1 LSHNDFSA
9 PDPGG
14 EESADPVCFR
24 DDFGTLPRPPHV
36 RLTALSLRRFRN
48 LASHDLEIPRE
59 GLALVGENA
68 QGKSNFLEA
77 IYYLETFRSFRG
89 ARDEQLVG
97 FDEDVF
103 RIVGTLGEGTESE
116 EVAAA
121 YQRTGRKK
129 KVTLDG
135 EEPDRLTDAIGHVAA
150 VLFSPADVSI
160 VSDGPAER
168 RRFLD
173 IVLSLNVEG
182 YVEALS
188 EYRHVLGQRNAAL
201 KEPRA
206 DSMARVWNEPLLR
219 AGALITQERRRW
231 VETHAEGFAR
241 YYADVSGGQTAA
253 QTYRPNLRID
263 EAKNTEAIAEVFR
276 AALERAESNDL
287 RLRTTTVGPHRDEV
301 RFHLDGER
309 DLDVREYGSGGQR
322 RTVALALRLLEADTI
337 REARGREPIVLM
349 DDVFAELDAGRS
361 ERIMQLID
369 RDDAGQVILT
379 APKES
384 DVRLRT
390 DALPRWSISAGV
402 ISA

>member
-1 LSHNDFSA
+1 M
-9 PDPGG
+9 
-14 EESADPVCFR
+14 
-24 DDFGTLPRPPHV
+24 

-48 LASHDLEIPRE
+48 LAAHDLEIPRE

-89 ARDEQLVG
+89 ARDDQLVG
-97 FDEDVF
+97 FDQDVF
-103 RIVGTLGEGTESE
+103 RIVGTLGEGAESE

-129 KVTLDG
+129 KVTIDG
-135 EEPDRLTDAIGHVAA
+135 EEPSRLTDAIGHVAA

-173 IVLSLNVEG
+173 IVLSLNAEG

-201 KEPRA
+201 KESRA
-206 DSMARVWNEPLLR
+206 ESMARIWNEPMVR
-219 AGALITQERRRW
+219 AGAVVTFERRRW
-231 VETHAEGFAR
+231 VEKHAEGFAR

-253 QTYRPNLRID
+253 QTYRPNLSID
-263 EAKNTEAIAEVFR
+263 EAPTVEAIADVFR
-276 AALERAESNDL
+276 GALEAAGSNDL

-402 ISA
+402 INA

>member
-1 LSHNDFSA
+1 
-9 PDPGG
+9 
-14 EESADPVCFR
+14 
-24 DDFGTLPRPPHV
+24 V

-48 LASHDLEIPRE
+48 LAAHDLEIPRE

-77 IYYLETFRSFRG
+77 IYYLETLRSFRG
-89 ARDEQLVG
+89 ARDDQLVG

-103 RIVGTLGEGTESE
+103 RVVGSLRGHEDTR

-121 YQRTGRKK
+121 YQRTGRRK
-129 KVTLDG
+129 KVTIDG

-150 VLFSPADVSI
+150 VLFSPSDVSI
-160 VSDGPAER
+160 VSEGPGER

-173 IVLSLNVEG
+173 VVLSLNIEG

-206 DSMARVWNEPLLR
+206 ESMLRVWNEPLVR
-219 AGALITQERRRW
+219 SGAVVMDARRRW
-231 VETHAEGFAR
+231 IEDRAEGFAR
-241 YYADVSGGQTAA
+241 YYSDISGGRAA
-253 QTYRPNLRID
+253 TQTYRPNVGLDGAPD
-263 EAKNTEAIAEVFR
+263 EESVAATFR
-276 AALERAESNDL
+276 DALGGAESNDL
-287 RLRTTTVGPHRDEV
+287 RLRTTTAGPHRDEV

-309 DLDVREYGSGGQR
+309 ELDVREYGSGGQQ

-337 REARGREPIVLM
+337 REARGQEPIVLM

-361 ERIMQLID
+361 ERIMELID

-390 DALPRWSISAGV
+390 DVLPRWSIAAGR

>member
-1 LSHNDFSA
+1 
-9 PDPGG
+9 
-14 EESADPVCFR
+14 
-24 DDFGTLPRPPHV
+24 
-36 RLTALSLRRFRN
+36 
-48 LASHDLEIPRE
+48 
-59 GLALVGENA
+59 VGENA

-89 ARDEQLVG
+89 ARDDQLVG
-97 FDEDVF
+97 FDQDVF
-103 RIVGTLGEGTESE
+103 RVVGTVGESEASE

-129 KVTLDG
+129 KVTIDG
-135 EEPDRLTDAIGHVAA
+135 AEPARITDAIGHVAA
-150 VLFSPADVSI
+150 VLFSPADVAI
-160 VSDGPAER
+160 VSEGPAER

-173 IVLSLNVEG
+173 IVLSLNAEG

-201 KEPRA
+201 KESRA
-206 DSMARVWNEPLLR
+206 ESMAQLWNEPLVR
-219 AGALITQERRRW
+219 AGAVVTLERRRW
-231 VETHAEGFAR
+231 VEMHADGFAR
-241 YYADVSGGQTAA
+241 YYADVSGGQTAT
-253 QTYRPNLRID
+253 QSYRPNLAID
-263 EAKNTEAIAEVFR
+263 EATDADDVADVFR
-276 AALERAESNDL
+276 EALEAAAGNDS

-309 DLDVREYGSGGQR
+309 DLDIREFGSGGQR

-369 RDDAGQVILT
+369 RDEAGQVILT

-390 DALPRWSISAGV
+390 EALPRWSISGGV

>member
-1 LSHNDFSA
+1 M
-9 PDPGG
+9 
-14 EESADPVCFR
+14 
-24 DDFGTLPRPPHV
+24 

-48 LASHDLEIPRE
+48 LAAHDLEIPRE

-77 IYYLETFRSFRG
+77 IYYLETLRSFRG
-89 ARDEQLVG
+89 ARDDQLVG

-103 RIVGTLGEGTESE
+103 RVVGTLRGEGDER

-121 YQRTGRKK
+121 YQRTGRRK
-129 KVTLDG
+129 KVTIDG
-135 EEPDRLTDAIGHVAA
+135 EEPARLTDAIGHAAA
-150 VLFSPADVSI
+150 VLFSPADVAI
-160 VSDGPAER
+160 VSEGPGER

-173 IVLSLNVEG
+173 IVLSLNAEG

-201 KEPRA
+201 KESRA
-206 DSMARVWNEPLLR
+206 EAMARVWNEPLVR
-219 AGALITQERRRW
+219 AGAKVTEERRRW
-231 VETHAEGFAR
+231 VETHADGFAR
-241 YYADVSGGQTAA
+241 YYADVSGGQVAA
-253 QTYRPNLRID
+253 QTYRPNLDIEDTCD
-263 EAKNTEAIAEVFR
+263 EAGVAEVFR
-276 AALERAESNDL
+276 EALEGAAANDL

-309 DLDVREYGSGGQR
+309 ELDVRDYGSGGQR

-337 REARGREPIVLM
+337 REARGQEPIVLM

-369 RDDAGQVILT
+369 QGDAGQVILT

-390 DALPRWSISAGV
+390 EALPRWSIAAGV
-402 ISA
+402 IRA

>member
-1 LSHNDFSA
+1 
-9 PDPGG
+9 
-14 EESADPVCFR
+14 
-24 DDFGTLPRPPHV
+24 V

-48 LASHDLEIPRE
+48 LAAHDLEIPRE

-77 IYYLETFRSFRG
+77 IYYLETLRSFRG
-89 ARDEQLVG
+89 ARDDQLVG
-97 FDEDVF
+97 FGEDVF
-103 RIVGTLGEGTESE
+103 RIVGSLQGEDETR

-121 YQRTGRKK
+121 YQRTGRRK
-129 KVTLDG
+129 KVTIDG

-150 VLFSPADVSI
+150 VLFSPSDVSI
-160 VSDGPAER
+160 VSEGPGER

-173 IVLSLNVEG
+173 VVLSLNIDG
-182 YVEALS
+182 YVEALA

-206 DSMARVWNEPLLR
+206 ESMLRVWNEPLVR
-219 AGALITQERRRW
+219 SGSVVMHARREWIESR
-231 VETHAEGFAR
+231 AEGFAR
-241 YYADVSGGQTAA
+241 YYSDVSGGQTAT
-253 QTYRPNLRID
+253 QTYRPNVDVDDSPDL
-263 EAKNTEAIAEVFR
+263 EAVAETFR
-276 AALERAESNDL
+276 TALEQAESNDL

-309 DLDVREYGSGGQR
+309 ELDVREYGSGGQR
-322 RTVALALRLLEADTI
+322 RTVALALRLIEADTI
-337 REARGREPIVLM
+337 RDTRGHEPIVLM

-361 ERIMQLID
+361 ERIMELID

-390 DALPRWSISAGV
+390 DVLPRWSIAAGE